1 MRFRFCRFVADSS
14 KENRRKS
21 IRRVAPKSPK
31 NPSWAVLGAQSR
43 FGDAS
48 GRVQDG
54 FWTPKCCPRADLGSL
69 RTSQER
75 SRAVQKHA
83 GASQT
88 RSKFLRDNFQ
98 DARKVVRV
106 AKRSRKRSRIDFGV
120 IFGQCAEAPKCISYW
135 FLQCFFDVGC
145 FARQMFVERKNV
157 EKTVVLDSK
166 IEAGGVP
173 GRLGRTS
180 LGAKTAKSGKKARSK
195 CLRGLRKFISGRE
208 RSNFERE
215 RAPRKRPR
223 RAVAR
228 STRSVFR

>member
-1 MRFRFCRFVADSS
+1 MRAALGDCTTQEPSRLVKITRLFFEIQILSLRRRQL
-14 KENRRKS
+14 ERKS
-21 IRRVAPKSPK
+21 TKKHSTGGPQIAQ
-31 NPSWAVLGAQSR
+31 NPSWVVLGAQNR

-120 IFGQCAEAPKCISYW
+120 IFGQCAEAPKCISY
-135 FLQCFFDVGC
+135 
-145 FARQMFVERKNV
+145 
-157 EKTVVLDSK
+157 
-166 IEAGGVP
+166 
-173 GRLGRTS
+173 
-180 LGAKTAKSGKKARSK
+180 
-195 CLRGLRKFISGRE
+195 
-208 RSNFERE
+208 
-215 RAPRKRPR
+215 
-223 RAVAR
+223 
-228 STRSVFR
+228 